1 MTTYDEI
8 RAALDA
14 AESAGLPVPSVDFDW
29 HDMSDDQATTI
40 ARAFPGW
47 DWEAHAG
54 GHSEWIGASRGGL
67 DLTVFIAKANPDEPI
82 RAKAV
87 LAAAVRPALTAAAEL
102 VEQVKAEAEAER
114 LARLEAGLSRWG
126 R

>member
-47 DWEAHAG
+47 GWEAHAG
-54 GHSEWIGASRGGL
+54 GHSEWIGASRSGL
-67 DLTVFIAKANPDEPI
+67 DLTAFIAKANPDEPI

-87 LAAAVRPALTAAAEL
+87 LAAAIRPALTAAEL

-114 LARLEAGLSRWG
+114 LARLEAGLARRG
-126 R
+126 Q